1 MINLRVFTLI
11 ILTATI
17 LGVLTPA
24 ARATLIIFN
33 NRTAFNSAEPG
44 LPVETFEN
52 NLRPNNTVTSFQ
64 EPLNNTSNNIAFA
77 PGRILPG
84 INLSVSPGTMLV
96 LVTQGSLGAPSD
108 VVGPFLFV
116 EDLVLD
122 FAPTVNAVG
131 FDLFALSSPGPVSVN
146 VVGAGNLLGSL
157 PLVLSPTATFF
168 GVVSTSDRIS
178 QITITETTPAA
189 VGELI
194 DNVAF
199 GAVPEPTTIALAAS
213 GLLTLFGLTVR
224 SRIRLRAGWSRQS
237 RKTTSVFRVRAAGG
251 QTGTVD

>member
-11 ILTATI
+11 ILAAAI
-17 LGVLTPA
+17 ACVFTPP
-24 ARATLIIFN
+24 ARATLMTFN
-33 NRTAFNSAEPG
+33 NRTAFNSAVPG

-52 NLRPNNTVTSFQ
+52 NLRPNNTVTSFP
-64 EPLNNTSNNIAFA
+64 EPLNSTSNNVAFA

-116 EDLVLD
+116 EDLVLG
-122 FAPTVNAVG
+122 FAPAVNAVG

-146 VVGAGNLLGSL
+146 AFGASSLLGSL

-168 GVVSTSDRIS
+168 GVVSTSDLIF

-199 GAVPEPTTIALAAS
+199 GTVPEPTTFALAAS
-213 GLLTLFGLTVR
+213 GLITLFCLTVR
-224 SRIRLRAGWSRQS
+224 CRIRLRAVPETKPKGVPRSS
-237 RKTTSVFRVRAAGG
+237 G
-251 QTGTVD
+251 